1 MKNDDNKRSNELSF
15 PSRKSPRADFHD
27 YSGGD
32 YFITICTKNKSH
44 YFGEI
49 TNGQMRLSPLGEFTT
64 NAIDSLHSHYPYAEV
79 RVSIVMP
86 NHLHMIIHIDTEE
99 KNTRLP
105 KQRTALSGKH
115 KKTDGSEPPAKMR
128 LEPASVRLIYP
139 DKRSNLSWGSALFAA
154 RLGIRS
160 FVTGRSRT
168 TTGAAIHDFRER
180 AHVAIDRVDKTR
192 NFICWLNNSVRVD
205 DSGDLVIKSRCLV
218 DQIRR
223 TEIAHCRMGG
233 RLLCPQL
240 KSLIKSLIGRLQ
252 SVDIRLKTKGRDG
265 CRVRRVTQHA
275 DHPPN
280 LESLLRV
287 LMKTYLLVA

>member
-105 KQRTALSGKH
+105 KQRTALSVIVGGLKQSI
-115 KKTDGSEPPAKMR
+115 TCFAN
-128 LEPASVRLIYP
+128 
-139 DKRSNLSWGSALFAA
+139 NLMFGWQG
-154 RLGIRS
+154 RYHDHIIRG
-160 FVTGRSRT
+160 VQEGNR
-168 TTGAAIHDFRER
+168 IEEY
-180 AHVAIDRVDKTR
+180 I
-192 NFICWLNNSVRVD
+192 LNNVARWAD
-205 DSGDLVIKSRCLV
+205 DCFYSPV
-218 DQIRR
+218 
-223 TEIAHCRMGG
+223 
-233 RLLCPQL
+233 P
-240 KSLIKSLIGRLQ
+240 
-252 SVDIRLKTKGRDG
+252 
-265 CRVRRVTQHA
+265 
-275 DHPPN
+275 
-280 LESLLRV
+280 
-287 LMKTYLLVA
+287 

>member
-105 KQRTALSGKH
+105 KQRTAMSGKH
-115 KKTDGSEPPAKMR
+115 KK
-128 LEPASVRLIYP
+128 
-139 DKRSNLSWGSALFAA
+139 
-154 RLGIRS
+154 
-160 FVTGRSRT
+160 
-168 TTGAAIHDFRER
+168 
-180 AHVAIDRVDKTR
+180 
-192 NFICWLNNSVRVD
+192 
-205 DSGDLVIKSRCLV
+205 
-218 DQIRR
+218 R
-223 TEIAHCRMGG
+223 TEA
-233 RLLCPQL
+233 
-240 KSLIKSLIGRLQ
+240 SLRPKCALSPRPSASSILTRDQTSPGVPPSSPPGSG
-252 SVDIRLKTKGRDG
+252 SVPSSPAE
-265 CRVRRVTQHA
+265 VV
-275 DHPPN
+275 P
-280 LESLLRV
+280 
-287 LMKTYLLVA
+287 LLVPPFTISEKELT

>member
-1 MKNDDNKRSNELSF
+1 M
-15 PSRKSPRADFHD
+15 
-27 YSGGD
+27 
-32 YFITICTKNKSH
+32 
-44 YFGEI
+44 
-49 TNGQMRLSPLGEFTT
+49 
-64 NAIDSLHSHYPYAEV
+64 
-79 RVSIVMP
+79 
-86 NHLHMIIHIDTEE
+86 
-99 KNTRLP
+99 
-105 KQRTALSGKH
+105 SGKH

-223 TEIAHCRMGG
+223 SKA
-233 RLLCPQL
+233 
-240 KSLIKSLIGRLQ
+240 SLAASKASISASRPRA
-252 SVDIRLKTKGRDG
+252 VTDAVFDG
-265 CRVRRVTQHA
+265 SRSTPIIPRTSRVCFA
-275 DHPPN
+275 Y
-280 LESLLRV
+280 S
-287 LMKTYLLVA
+287 

>member
-105 KQRTALSGKH
+105 KQRTALSEQSI
-115 KKTDGSEPPAKMR
+115 TCFAKR
-128 LEPASVRLIYP
+128 N
-139 DKRSNLSWGSALFAA
+139 NLMFGWQG
-154 RLGIRS
+154 RYHDHIIRG
-160 FVTGRSRT
+160 VQEGNR
-168 TTGAAIHDFRER
+168 IEEY
-180 AHVAIDRVDKTR
+180 I
-192 NFICWLNNSVRVD
+192 LNNVARWAD
-205 DSGDLVIKSRCLV
+205 DCFYSPV
-218 DQIRR
+218 
-223 TEIAHCRMGG
+223 
-233 RLLCPQL
+233 P
-240 KSLIKSLIGRLQ
+240 
-252 SVDIRLKTKGRDG
+252 
-265 CRVRRVTQHA
+265 
-275 DHPPN
+275 
-280 LESLLRV
+280 
-287 LMKTYLLVA
+287 

>member
-1 MKNDDNKRSNELSF
+1 M
-15 PSRKSPRADFHD
+15 
-27 YSGGD
+27 
-32 YFITICTKNKSH
+32 
-44 YFGEI
+44 
-49 TNGQMRLSPLGEFTT
+49 
-64 NAIDSLHSHYPYAEV
+64 
-79 RVSIVMP
+79 
-86 NHLHMIIHIDTEE
+86 
-99 KNTRLP
+99 
-105 KQRTALSGKH
+105 SGKH

-233 RLLCPQL
+233 RLSRASMSASSP
-240 KSLIKSLIGRLQ
+240 RAA
-252 SVDIRLKTKGRDG
+252 TAAAFDG
-265 CRVRRVTQHA
+265 SRNTPIIPRTSRVCFA
-275 DHPPN
+275 Y
-280 LESLLRV
+280 S
-287 LMKTYLLVA
+287 

>member
-15 PSRKSPRADFHD
+15 PS

-105 KQRTALSGKH
+105 KQRTALSVIVGGLKQSI
-115 KKTDGSEPPAKMR
+115 TCFAKR
-128 LEPASVRLIYP
+128 N
-139 DKRSNLSWGSALFAA
+139 NLMYDHI
-154 RLGIRS
+154 IRG
-160 FVTGRSRT
+160 VQEGNR
-168 TTGAAIHDFRER
+168 IEEY
-180 AHVAIDRVDKTR
+180 I
-192 NFICWLNNSVRVD
+192 LNNVARWAD
-205 DSGDLVIKSRCLV
+205 DCFYSPV
-218 DQIRR
+218 
-223 TEIAHCRMGG
+223 
-233 RLLCPQL
+233 P
-240 KSLIKSLIGRLQ
+240 
-252 SVDIRLKTKGRDG
+252 
-265 CRVRRVTQHA
+265 
-275 DHPPN
+275 
-280 LESLLRV
+280 
-287 LMKTYLLVA
+287 

>member
-105 KQRTALSGKH
+105 KQRTAQRTALSVIVGGLKQSI
-115 KKTDGSEPPAKMR
+115 TCFAKR
-128 LEPASVRLIYP
+128 N
-139 DKRSNLSWGSALFAA
+139 NLMFGWQG
-154 RLGIRS
+154 RYHDHIIRG
-160 FVTGRSRT
+160 VQEGNR
-168 TTGAAIHDFRER
+168 IEEY
-180 AHVAIDRVDKTR
+180 I
-192 NFICWLNNSVRVD
+192 LNNVARWAD
-205 DSGDLVIKSRCLV
+205 DCFYSPV
-218 DQIRR
+218 
-223 TEIAHCRMGG
+223 
-233 RLLCPQL
+233 P
-240 KSLIKSLIGRLQ
+240 
-252 SVDIRLKTKGRDG
+252 
-265 CRVRRVTQHA
+265 
-275 DHPPN
+275 
-280 LESLLRV
+280 
-287 LMKTYLLVA
+287 

>member
-105 KQRTALSGKH
+105 KQRTALSVIVGGLKQSI
-115 KKTDGSEPPAKMR
+115 TCFAKR
-128 LEPASVRLIYP
+128 N
-139 DKRSNLSWGSALFAA
+139 NLMFGW
-154 RLGIRS
+154 
-160 FVTGRSRT
+160 
-168 TTGAAIHDFRER
+168 
-180 AHVAIDRVDKTR
+180 
-192 NFICWLNNSVRVD
+192 
-205 DSGDLVIKSRCLV
+205 
-218 DQIRR
+218 QR
-223 TEIAHCRMGG
+223 TEA
-233 RLLCPQL
+233 
-240 KSLIKSLIGRLQ
+240 SLRPKCALSPRPSASSILTRDQTSPGVPPSSPPGSG
-252 SVDIRLKTKGRDG
+252 SVPSSPAE
-265 CRVRRVTQHA
+265 VV
-275 DHPPN
+275 P
-280 LESLLRV
+280 
-287 LMKTYLLVA
+287 LLVPPFTISEKELT